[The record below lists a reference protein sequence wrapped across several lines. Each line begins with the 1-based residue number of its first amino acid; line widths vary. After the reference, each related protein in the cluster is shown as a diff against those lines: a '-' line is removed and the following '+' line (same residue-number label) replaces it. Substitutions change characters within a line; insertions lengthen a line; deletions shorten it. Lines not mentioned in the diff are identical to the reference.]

1 MILLINTL
9 LLLKKFYYN
18 NFVLNKRALNTIKI
32 AVKKINLTRKL
43 GKAMNKIV
51 HKMTQKIERI
61 AQVVMRFNL
70 MSFLAKFL
78 DPICQRIIGKSD
90 TSSNVMKIII
100 YLPNSEI
107 NNIYDI
113 TKKII
118 AKKRTRINRILIF

>member
-1 MILLINTL
+1 M
-9 LLLKKFYYN
+9 LKKFYYS

-43 GKAMNKIV
+43 GKTINKIV
-51 HKMTQKIERI
+51 HKMTQKIDRI

-78 DPICQRIIGKSD
+78 DSICQRIIGKSD
-90 TSSNVMKIII
+90 TSSNVIKIII

-113 TKKII
+113 TRKII
-118 AKKRTRINRILIF
+118 AKKRTRINRILI